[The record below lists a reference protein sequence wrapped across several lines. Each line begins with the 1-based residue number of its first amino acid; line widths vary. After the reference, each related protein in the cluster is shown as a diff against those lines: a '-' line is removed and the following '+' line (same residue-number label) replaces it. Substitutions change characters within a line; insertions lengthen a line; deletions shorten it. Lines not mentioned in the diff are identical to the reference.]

1 MIRKALEKVKNINIK
16 NTDKDFVTKII
27 YNLFVLFIL
36 VMTIWVCVGSPTQP
50 HFGALGNN
58 TVWFGENWYYV
69 NSDSSK
75 RDNTPVE
82 SQLEHY
88 IRLKTDNGQVT
99 ITKILDFTPKEDEF
113 MCFRAKSQDVT
124 VYVNGEV
131 WYERHYQEAYRSY
144 TKTMY
149 LLHQFSVYGL
159 KAGDRIT
166 INLSTVENYTSLH
179 FISIGDRY
187 AITKYILKKSRNSV
201 AVCTIAIIMVIINI
215 ITSYSPIFTDKRH
228 DTISLKWLTSFL
240 CCAIVYISTDSG
252 AMELF
257 IEKNSVV
264 SWLSNISLLM
274 LPMPFILF
282 TRDTFFPGHKRYNV
296 LATINFLL
304 TIWCVFAYTVLAI
317 GFSNFYMC
325 VHLIVAVGMV
335 MCIIS
340 FIEEKMIPAPEVII
354 GYGSVI
360 GCALLSIVCYW
371 KAIIYPASTAFGIGL
386 LIFCICM
393 LIWIIRSRHEF
404 NKMREEADHVIMQ
417 RDKQAAEQA
426 SEQKSRFLSHMSHEI
441 RTPLNAM
448 LGMNE
453 LIMHETDYEQIRK
466 YSLNLQS
473 AGRTLLAL
481 INDVLDFSKI
491 ETGKMDI
498 VESDYSL
505 SSTLNDVVLMTQT
518 RATDKGLDYRLD
530 VDSSLPD
537 VLRGDEVRVK
547 QIMVNIMTNAIKYT
561 KEGYIELAVYSS
573 EHSNFLDEDT
583 LNLIIRVTDTGIGIK
598 QDDMKKLFTEFE
610 RLDRNKNNNIEGT
623 GLGLSITSRLVELM
637 HGKIDVKSEYG
648 KGSTF
653 TVTIPQT
660 IVSNVPIGDYKKRF
674 DILTNENEKKEMQ
687 SLENMKFTGKRVYV
701 VDDNE
706 MNLEVIASILELLE
720 IHVEKAG
727 GGKEAMEHLDHNSYD
742 LILTDDMMPEVGGT
756 ELMQYLHNN
765 KESASNKTPIVV
777 LTANAVAGAREE
789 YINKGFDDYLTKPI
803 DIDVLQKILVTYLG

>member
-1 MIRKALEKVKNINIK
+1 MLKKAYEKVKGM
-16 NTDKDFVTKII
+16 DKDLVTKII
-27 YNLFVLFIL
+27 YNVFIVFIL
-36 VMTIWVCVGSPTQP
+36 AMTVWVWVGSPTQL

-58 TVWFGENWYYV
+58 NVWFGENWYYA
-69 NSDSSK
+69 DEDK
-75 RDNTPVE
+75 TDRDNEPVE
-82 SQLEHY
+82 SNLEHY
-88 IRLKTDNGQVT
+88 IKLKTVNGHVT
-99 ITKILDFTPKEDEF
+99 ITKIMDFTPMEDEF

-124 VYVNGEV
+124 VYVNGKV

-144 TKTMY
+144 TRTMY
-149 LLHQFSVYGL
+149 LLHQFNVYGI

-166 INLSTVENYTSLH
+166 IDLSTVEDTTSLH
-179 FISIGDRY
+179 FISVGDRY
-187 AITKYILKKSRNSV
+187 AITKYILTKSRKSF
-201 AVCTIAIIMVIINI
+201 AVCMIAIIMVIINI
-215 ITSYSPIFTDKRH
+215 ITSYSPIFTDKRR
-228 DTISLKWLTSFL
+228 DITSLKWLTSFL

-264 SWLSNISLLM
+264 SWLSNISLLL

-296 LATINFLL
+296 LASINFLL
-304 TIWCVFAYTVLAI
+304 AIWCIFAYTVLAI
-317 GFSNFYMC
+317 GFSSFYIC

-340 FIEEKMIPAPEVII
+340 FIEERMVPAPEVLI

-360 GCALLSIVCYW
+360 GCALLSIICYW
-371 KAIIYPASTAFGIGL
+371 KSIIYPASTAFGIGL

-417 RDKQAAEQA
+417 RDKKAAEDA

-466 YSLNLQS
+466 YSTNLQS

-518 RATDKGLDYRLD
+518 RATDKGLEYRLD
-530 VDSSLPD
+530 IDGSLPD
-537 VLRGDEVRVK
+537 VLRGDEVRIK
-547 QIMVNIMTNAIKYT
+547 QVIVNIMTNAIKYT
-561 KEGYIELAVYSS
+561 KEGYIELAVYPANKS
-573 EHSNFLDEDT
+573 EYLDED
-583 LNLIIRVTDTGIGIK
+583 NLDLVIRVTDTGIGIK
-598 QDDMKKLFTEFE
+598 DEDMKKLFTEFE
-610 RLDRNKNNNIEGT
+610 RFDRNKNNNIEGT

-637 HGKIDVKSEYG
+637 KGKIDVKSEYG
-648 KGSTF
+648 KGSIF
-653 TVTIPQT
+653 TVTIPQY

-674 DILTNENEKKEMQ
+674 DILSNENEEREKE
-687 SLENMKFTGKRVYV
+687 SLENMKFPGKRVYV

-720 IHVEKAG
+720 IKVEKAG
-727 GGKEAMEHLDHNSYD
+727 GGKEAMEHLDHNTYD

-765 KESASNKTPIVV
+765 KDSASNKTPIVV

-803 DIDVLQKILVTYLG
+803 DIDVLQKILITYLK